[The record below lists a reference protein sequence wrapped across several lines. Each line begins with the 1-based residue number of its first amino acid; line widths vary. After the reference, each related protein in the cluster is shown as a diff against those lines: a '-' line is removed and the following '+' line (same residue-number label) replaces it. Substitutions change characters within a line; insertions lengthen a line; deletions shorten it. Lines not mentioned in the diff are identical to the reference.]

1 MKEQLKQYIDLAF
14 ANAPQTKKNE
24 ELKEEVLGNLYEK
37 YDDCLNRGMSEEEAY
52 RVTVASIGDL
62 STLFEPM
69 ETKRDFS
76 SNAVQKEAKKVWIPL
91 YSKEEEAKQK
101 TERDIGIAIAV
112 MLYIFSLFPV
122 ILFENNFG
130 AVGMFLL
137 IAIAT
142 GILVY
147 EGNMGTCRV
156 SPALT
161 EEQRFDLKKKRQVAA
176 FMVSGSVMAYILCVC
191 PVILFPNA
199 KLSILAMFFLIA
211 LATAAL
217 ILRGTAINLSA
228 LEKSEESTHEA
239 PKAKEK
245 TEKAV
250 KAEKT
255 VGQKVF
261 AVLSG
266 IYWALICAAYF
277 IYSFATLK
285 WSTSWLIFLY
295 AGLAYLVVN
304 GVYHLIIGKHR
315 VGSILKIVIS
325 SILLAA
331 LLSANSLT
339 VQSPLSFNLFS
350 SQLIYDDTGY
360 SVGNADFPAETSIQK
375 LNIEWL
381 DGSVEVIYWDN
392 DHISILEGSEHTIGS
407 DDQMR
412 YFLNGDSLFVKFQG
426 SHFMLFGNM
435 PAKHLTVYLPNS
447 ISLSELDISA
457 VSSSISVSSMTINH
471 GHFSNV
477 SGEII
482 LTDCHFEELDLE
494 SVSGKIQTTGS
505 FRELDVDTVSG
516 DISLAITNTPD
527 HIDIDGVSADITLA
541 FPADVSG
548 FSAKMDSLSGNIH
561 TPANV
566 INLTDSASFGDNHTD
581 INIDT
586 VSGDIT
592 ITIG

>member
-1 MKEQLKQYIDLAF
+1 MKEQLKQYIDQAF
-14 ANAPQTKKNE
+14 ENAPRTQKNE

-37 YDDCLNRGMSEEEAY
+37 YEDCLARGMSKEEAY
-52 RVTVASIGDL
+52 HITVTSVGDL
-62 STLFEPM
+62 SSLLEPTGT
-69 ETKRDFS
+69 EKVFQSKAS
-76 SNAVQKEAKKVWIPL
+76 SKAAKQASTPL
-91 YSKEEEAKQK
+91 YSKEEEVKQK
-101 TERDIGIAIAV
+101 TYRDIGIAIAV

-122 ILFENNFG
+122 ILFENVFG
-130 AVGMFLL
+130 VVGMFLL

-147 EGNMGTCRV
+147 EGNMGPCSV

-199 KLSILAMFFLIA
+199 KLGILAMFFLIA
-211 LATAAL
+211 LATATL
-217 ILRGTAINLSA
+217 ILRGTTIDLSA
-228 LEKSEESTHEA
+228 LEKSEKSTYEV
-239 PKAKEK
+239 PQAKK
-245 TEKAV
+245 QAEKAV

-266 IYWALICAAYF
+266 IYWALICAVYF

-285 WSTSWLIFLY
+285 WGTSWLIFLY

-331 LLSANSLT
+331 FLSTNSLA
-339 VQSPLSFNLFS
+339 VHSPISFNLFS
-350 SQLIYDDTGY
+350 SQLLYDDTGY
-360 SVGNADFPAETSIQK
+360 SAGNADFPAGASIQK

-381 DGSVEVIYWDN
+381 DGSVNVIYWDN
-392 DHISILEGSEHTIGS
+392 DHISILEESEHTIGS

-426 SHFMLFGNM
+426 SRFILFGSM
-435 PAKHLTVYLPNS
+435 PAKHLTVYLPRS

-457 VSSSISVSSMTINH
+457 VSSTISVSSLTGSH
-471 GHFSNV
+471 GDFCNV
-477 SGEII
+477 SGEIL
-482 LTDCHFEELDLE
+482 LTDCHFGELDLE
-494 SVSGKIQTTGS
+494 SVSGEIQVTGS
-505 FRELDVDTVSG
+505 FREVDADTVSG
-516 DISLAITNTPD
+516 DISFAINNTPD
-527 HIDIDGVSADITLA
+527 HIDIDGVSANITLA

-548 FSAKMDSLSGNIH
+548 FSANWDSVSGNMH
-561 TPANV
+561 TPTNVANFG
-566 INLTDSASFGDNHTD
+566 DSASFGDSHTD
-581 INIDT
+581 INVDT
-586 VSGDIT
+586 VSGNLT